1 MIIYMLAINTHI
13 SKSKYF
19 DMFDSFIIIYLYLCD
34 FSHQIEKKVL
44 NIIYVLTPFK
54 LIDLF

>member
-1 MIIYMLAINTHI
+1 MLAINTHI